1 MRRSAFLKAL
11 IHSISKSTAAAALLT
26 LTITTAVSAAD
37 DQELRA
43 KFTTTEGTF
52 EAKLFYK
59 EAPKTVANFVELS
72 RKGFYNG
79 LIFHRV
85 IPDFMIQGGDPQGN
99 GTGGP
104 GYAFADEFNP
114 ALRHSKPGM
123 LSMANSGPN
132 TNGSQFFVT
141 VKEVPH
147 LDDRHSIFGEV
158 VSGYDVVKKISLV
171 KSVSD
176 RPVKDVKIEKLEIVG
191 DWYKPTEVKK
201 AKELSQDEIKSI
213 SKKPVENLLSK
224 IGEAQG
230 YGKMVQATFSDGMA
244 RGDQMQVRYTVNFGK
259 SKGDQFIGML
269 TVKEGKTP
277 EIQQFQFSRAA
288 AQ

>member
-1 MRRSAFLKAL
+1 MKLSRFITSAIFLSL
-11 IHSISKSTAAAALLT
+11 VTGLLS
-26 LTITTAVSAAD
+26 LTITTAVSAAGD
-37 DQELRA
+37 PELKA
-43 KFTTTEGTF
+43 KFTTSEGTF

-59 EAPKTVANFVELS
+59 EAPKTVANFVELA

-85 IPDFMIQGGDPQGN
+85 IPEFMIQGGDPQGT

-104 GYAFADEFNP
+104 GYSFADEFSP

-141 VKEVPH
+141 VKDVPH
-147 LDDRHSIFGEV
+147 LDDKHSIFGEV
-158 VSGYDVVKKISLV
+158 VSGYDIVKKISLV
-171 KSVSD
+171 KAVSD

-191 DWYKPTEVKK
+191 DWYKAGEVKK
-201 AKELSQDEIKSI
+201 SKEMTQDEISSI
-213 SKKPVENLLSK
+213 SKKPVQTLLAK

-230 YGKMVQATFSDGMA
+230 YGKMVQASFTDGMA
-244 RGDQMQVRYTVNFGK
+244 RGDQLQVRYTVSYPKFK
-259 SKGDQFIGML
+259 SSQFVGVLSI
-269 TVKEGKTP
+269 KEGKAP
-277 EIQQFQFSRAA
+277 EIEQFQFSRGQ